1 MADGTSPA
9 LSEKKRLFTD
19 DKKDIANENTSEE
32 TEYVVSN
39 LTCLS
44 SSFLPSLLQTSRCF
58 CTSVF
63 PVFTSAYRY
72 KLM

>member
-39 LTCLS
+39 LICLS

-63 PVFTSAYRY
+63 PVFMSAYRY